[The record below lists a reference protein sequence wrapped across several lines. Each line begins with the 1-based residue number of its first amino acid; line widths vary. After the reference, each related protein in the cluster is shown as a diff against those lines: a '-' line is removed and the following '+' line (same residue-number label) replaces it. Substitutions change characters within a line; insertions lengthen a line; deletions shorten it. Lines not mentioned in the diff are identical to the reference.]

1 LETSKVLQVHKGQQE
16 QPAQPQLSLD
26 QQARK
31 GLLDLLEQPVQRV
44 PSLDRP
50 VRRVQLVQLVQL
62 ALQAQLLDQ
71 LVRKEFKE

>member
-1 LETSKVLQVHKGQQE
+1 METSKVLQVRKGQQE

-31 GLLDLLEQPVQRV
+31 GLLDLQVQLVQRV

-62 ALQAQLLDQ
+62 VLRAQ
-71 LVRKEFKE
+71 